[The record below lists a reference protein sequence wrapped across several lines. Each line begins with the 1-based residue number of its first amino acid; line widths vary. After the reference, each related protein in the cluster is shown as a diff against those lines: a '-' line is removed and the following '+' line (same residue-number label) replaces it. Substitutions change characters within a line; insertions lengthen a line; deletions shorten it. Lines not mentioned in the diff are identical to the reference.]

1 MNTFLI
7 ALLVEISILALFSRV
22 TSTDTP
28 ITNNLV
34 DTLVLFGERRVGH
47 LD

>member
-7 ALLVEISILALFSRV
+7 ALLRNFNTGFRV

-34 DTLVLFGERRVGH
+34 DTLALFGERRVGH